1 LIYLPPTAILGPS
14 VRRDRRRR
22 SEVVGDE
29 MDTKNT
35 ESNGFGWF
43 LTFVVVATIVCLAIM
58 MIAS

>member
-1 LIYLPPTAILGPS
+1 
-14 VRRDRRRR
+14 
-22 SEVVGDE
+22 